1 MKKVTKNDIK
11 RVISLRMGKRGD
23 TTNDD
28 LANDIYNLINE
39 KTEIDYKNEFIENI
53 GKLFNEFCENTKRS
67 EWWDGAKKKKV
78 Q

>member
-1 MKKVTKNDIK
+1 MKEVTKNDIK

-67 EWWDGAKKKKV
+67 E
-78 Q
+78 

>member
-53 GKLFNEFCENTKRS
+53 GKLFNEFCENTKGS
-67 EWWDGAKKKKV
+67 E
-78 Q
+78 

>member
-1 MKKVTKNDIK
+1 VKEVTKNDIK

-67 EWWDGAKKKKV
+67 E
-78 Q
+78 